1 MLEKVRY
8 TKTGK
13 KFDIFEFEGRLHERI
28 ILTKEQYLEHIIKK
42 HPEISIE
49 IIEEVLAAPDI
60 VTKKSKSKK
69 EHFYQK
75 KVDNTYFFVVVSLY
89 KNVKNIRF
97 ILTAYSVESNKYL
110 KEKNIHYVYKR
121 KVDYMEVLKWK

>member
-1 MLEKVRY
+1 MQEKVRY

-13 KFDIFEFEGRLHERI
+13 KFDVFEFEGRLHEKI

-42 HPEISIE
+42 HPEISPE
-49 IIEEVLAAPDI
+49 IIEEVLTTPDV

-75 KVDNTYFFVVVSLY
+75 KINNTYYFVVVSLY
-89 KNVKNIRF
+89 KSVKNIRF
-97 ILTAYSVESNKYL
+97 ILTAYSVESNQYL
-110 KEKNIHYVYKR
+110 KEKNIYYVYKR
-121 KVDYMEVLKWK
+121 KLD